1 MSTLLREGLEA
12 RLVAL
17 EDLLT
22 EGLGTPPGES
32 PPEVCASC
40 YELIEHCYCMDPVQW
55 PLAAVVYKLR
65 AELSMDT

>member
-17 EDLLT
+17 EDLL
-22 EGLGTPPGES
+22 GLGSPPGEP
-32 PPEVCASC
+32 PPEACASC
-40 YELIEHCYCMDPVQW
+40 YEIIEDCYCLDPVQW
-55 PLAAVVYKLR
+55 PLSAIVYKLR